1 MKESLKLLKEK
12 LLELDELIKEKT
24 LLEQNYKNKKEEYEL
39 LLEEKDIIESKI
51 KKLKEEKNN
60 NINNISNFYNLINIT
75 LMQIF
80 ISYTAISYSF
90 GYNALDETKSQI
102 PSIIGLSGAFL
113 SFITQPIMKKRISK
127 IKNSNEYQILEEKII
142 NLEKELS
149 KKEIDIEIVS
159 KVKDIINTKLEQ
171 KNKQVLVK
179 ESEVLTIINNNKIN
193 NKEEII
199 AKENYINKIKTRKI

>member
-60 NINNISNFYNLINIT
+60 INNISNFYNLINIT
-75 LMQIF
+75 LIQIF

-149 KKEIDIEIVS
+149 KKKIDIEIVY
-159 KVKDIINTKLEQ
+159 KVKDVINTKLDQ

-179 ESEVLTIINNNKIN
+179 ENEVLTIINNNKIN

-199 AKENYINKIKTRKI
+199 TKENYINKIKTRKI

>member
-24 LLEQNYKNKKEEYEL
+24 LLEQNHKNKKEEYEL
-39 LLEEKDIIESKI
+39 LLEERDIIESKI
-51 KKLKEEKNN
+51 KKLKEEKN

-75 LMQIF
+75 LIQIF

-149 KKEIDIEIVS
+149 KKKIDIEIVY
-159 KVKDIINTKLEQ
+159 KVKNVINTKLAQ

-179 ESEVLTIINNNKIN
+179 ENEVLTIINNNKIN

-199 AKENYINKIKTRKI
+199 TKENYINKIKTRKI

>member
-60 NINNISNFYNLINIT
+60 INNISNFYNLINIT
-75 LMQIF
+75 LIQIF

-149 KKEIDIEIVS
+149 KKKIDIEIVY
-159 KVKDIINTKLEQ
+159 KVKDVINTKLDQ

-179 ESEVLTIINNNKIN
+179 ENEVLTIINNNKIN
-193 NKEEII
+193 NKKEII
-199 AKENYINKIKTRKI
+199 TKENYINKIKTRKI

>member
-60 NINNISNFYNLINIT
+60 NINNISNLYNLINIT

-102 PSIIGLSGAFL
+102 PYIIGLSGAFL

-127 IKNSNEYQILEEKII
+127 VKNSNEYQILEEKII
-142 NLEKELS
+142 IS
-149 KKEIDIEIVS
+149 
-159 KVKDIINTKLEQ
+159 
-171 KNKQVLVK
+171 
-179 ESEVLTIINNNKIN
+179 
-193 NKEEII
+193 
-199 AKENYINKIKTRKI
+199 

>member
-24 LLEQNYKNKKEEYEL
+24 LLEQTYKNKKEEHEL

-60 NINNISNFYNLINIT
+60 SINNISNFYNLINIT

-80 ISYTAISYSF
+80 ISYTVISYSF

-149 KKEIDIEIVS
+149 KKKIDIEIVS

-171 KNKQVLVK
+171 KNKQVLIK
-179 ESEVLTIINNNKIN
+179 ENEVLTIINNNKNN

-199 AKENYINKIKTRKI
+199 TKENYINKTKTRKI

>member
-24 LLEQNYKNKKEEYEL
+24 LLEQTYKKKKEEHEL

-60 NINNISNFYNLINIT
+60 SINNISNFYNLINIT

-80 ISYTAISYSF
+80 ISYTVISYSF

-102 PSIIGLSGAFL
+102 PSIIGLSGALL

-149 KKEIDIEIVS
+149 KKKIDIEIVS
-159 KVKDIINTKLEQ
+159 KVKDNINTKLEQ
-171 KNKQVLVK
+171 KNKQVLIK
-179 ESEVLTIINNNKIN
+179 ENEVLTIINNNKNN

-199 AKENYINKIKTRKI
+199 TKENYINKTKTRKI

>member
-60 NINNISNFYNLINIT
+60 INNISNFYNLINIT

-80 ISYTAISYSF
+80 VSYTAISYSF

-149 KKEIDIEIVS
+149 KKKIDIEIVY
-159 KVKDIINTKLEQ
+159 KVKDVINTKLDQ

-179 ESEVLTIINNNKIN
+179 ENEVLTIINNNKIN

-199 AKENYINKIKTRKI
+199 TKENYINKIKTRKI

>member
-60 NINNISNFYNLINIT
+60 INNISNFYNLINIT
-75 LMQIF
+75 LIQIF

-149 KKEIDIEIVS
+149 KKKIDIEIVY
-159 KVKDIINTKLEQ
+159 KVKNVINTKLAQ

-179 ESEVLTIINNNKIN
+179 ENEVLTIINNNKIN

-199 AKENYINKIKTRKI
+199 SKENYINKIKTRKI

>member
-60 NINNISNFYNLINIT
+60 INNISNFYNLINIT
-75 LMQIF
+75 LIQIF

-149 KKEIDIEIVS
+149 KKKIDIEIVY
-159 KVKDIINTKLEQ
+159 KVKDVINTKLAQ

-179 ESEVLTIINNNKIN
+179 ENEVLTIINNNKIN

-199 AKENYINKIKTRKI
+199 TKENYINKIKTRKI

>member
-60 NINNISNFYNLINIT
+60 INNISNFYNLINIT
-75 LMQIF
+75 LIQIF

-149 KKEIDIEIVS
+149 KKKIDIEIVY
-159 KVKDIINTKLEQ
+159 KVKDVINTKLAQ

-179 ESEVLTIINNNKIN
+179 ENEILTIINNNKIN

-199 AKENYINKIKTRKI
+199 TKENYINKIKTRKI

>member
-60 NINNISNFYNLINIT
+60 INNISNFYNLINIT
-75 LMQIF
+75 LIQIF

-149 KKEIDIEIVS
+149 KKKIDIEIVS

-179 ESEVLTIINNNKIN
+179 ENEVLTIINNNKIN
-193 NKEEII
+193 NKEKII

>member
-60 NINNISNFYNLINIT
+60 INNISNFYNLINIT
-75 LMQIF
+75 LIQIF

-149 KKEIDIEIVS
+149 KKKIDIEIVY
-159 KVKDIINTKLEQ
+159 KVKNVINTKLAQ

-179 ESEVLTIINNNKIN
+179 ENEVLTIINNNKIN

-199 AKENYINKIKTRKI
+199 TKENYINKIKTRKI

>member
-60 NINNISNFYNLINIT
+60 INNISNFYNLINIT
-75 LMQIF
+75 LIQIF

-113 SFITQPIMKKRISK
+113 SFITQPIMKKRMSK
-127 IKNSNEYQILEEKII
+127 MII
-142 NLEKELS
+142 YYFNLS
-149 KKEIDIEIVS
+149 
-159 KVKDIINTKLEQ
+159 
-171 KNKQVLVK
+171 
-179 ESEVLTIINNNKIN
+179 
-193 NKEEII
+193 
-199 AKENYINKIKTRKI
+199 

>member
-60 NINNISNFYNLINIT
+60 INNISNFYNLINIT
-75 LMQIF
+75 LIQIF

-179 ESEVLTIINNNKIN
+179 ENEVLTIINNNKIN

-199 AKENYINKIKTRKI
+199 TKENYINKIKTRKI

>member
-1 MKESLKLLKEK
+1 MYS
-12 LLELDELIKEKT
+12 
-24 LLEQNYKNKKEEYEL
+24 NKKEEYEL

-149 KKEIDIEIVS
+149 KKKIDIEIVS

-179 ESEVLTIINNNKIN
+179 ENEVLTIINNNKIN
-193 NKEEII
+193 NKEKII
-199 AKENYINKIKTRKI
+199 AKENYIHKIKTRKI

>member
-60 NINNISNFYNLINIT
+60 INNISNFYNLINIT
-75 LMQIF
+75 LIQIF

-149 KKEIDIEIVS
+149 KKKIDIEIVS

-179 ESEVLTIINNNKIN
+179 ENEVLTIINNNKIN
-193 NKEEII
+193 NKEKII
-199 AKENYINKIKTRKI
+199 AKENYINSFTG

>member
-39 LLEEKDIIESKI
+39 LLEEKDIMESKI
-51 KKLKEEKNN
+51 KKLKEEKNS
-60 NINNISNFYNLINIT
+60 INNISNFYNLINIT

-80 ISYTAISYSF
+80 ISYTVISYSF

-102 PSIIGLSGAFL
+102 PSIIGLSGTLL
-113 SFITQPIMKKRISK
+113 SFITQPIIKKRISK

-159 KVKDIINTKLEQ
+159 KVKDNINTKLKQ
-171 KNKQVLVK
+171 KNKQVLIK
-179 ESEVLTIINNNKIN
+179 ENEVLTIINNNKNN

-199 AKENYINKIKTRKI
+199 TKENYINKIKTRKI

>member
-39 LLEEKDIIESKI
+39 LLEEKDIMESKI
-51 KKLKEEKNN
+51 KKLKEEKNS
-60 NINNISNFYNLINIT
+60 INNISNFYNLINIT

-159 KVKDIINTKLEQ
+159 KVKDNINTKLKQ
-171 KNKQVLVK
+171 KNKQVLIK
-179 ESEVLTIINNNKIN
+179 ENEVLTIINNNKNN

-199 AKENYINKIKTRKI
+199 TKENYINKTKTRKI

>member
-24 LLEQNYKNKKEEYEL
+24 LLEQNYKNKKEEHEL
-39 LLEEKDIIESKI
+39 LLEEKDIMESKI
-51 KKLKEEKNN
+51 KKLKEEKNS
-60 NINNISNFYNLINIT
+60 INNISNFYNLINIT

-80 ISYTAISYSF
+80 ISYTVISYSF

-102 PSIIGLSGAFL
+102 PSIIGLSGTLL
-113 SFITQPIMKKRISK
+113 SFITQPIIKKRISK

-179 ESEVLTIINNNKIN
+179 ENEVLTIINNNKIN

-199 AKENYINKIKTRKI
+199 TKENYINKIKTRKI

>member
-60 NINNISNFYNLINIT
+60 INNISNFYNLINIT
-75 LMQIF
+75 LIQIF

-149 KKEIDIEIVS
+149 KKKIDIEIVY
-159 KVKDIINTKLEQ
+159 KVKDVINTKLDQ

-179 ESEVLTIINNNKIN
+179 ENEVLTIINNNKIN

>member
-60 NINNISNFYNLINIT
+60 INNISNFYNLINIT
-75 LMQIF
+75 LIQIF

-149 KKEIDIEIVS
+149 KKKIDIEIVS

-179 ESEVLTIINNNKIN
+179 ENEVLTILNNNKIN

-199 AKENYINKIKTRKI
+199 TKENYINKIKTRKI

>member
-60 NINNISNFYNLINIT
+60 INNISNFYNLINIT
-75 LMQIF
+75 LIQIF

-113 SFITQPIMKKRISK
+113 SFITF
-127 IKNSNEYQILEEKII
+127 
-142 NLEKELS
+142 
-149 KKEIDIEIVS
+149 
-159 KVKDIINTKLEQ
+159 T
-171 KNKQVLVK
+171 
-179 ESEVLTIINNNKIN
+179 
-193 NKEEII
+193 
-199 AKENYINKIKTRKI
+199 

>member
-90 GYNALDETKSQI
+90 GYNALDETKTQI

-149 KKEIDIEIVS
+149 KKKIDIYIVFFS
-159 KVKDIINTKLEQ
+159 NYFFFIINF
-171 KNKQVLVK
+171 V
-179 ESEVLTIINNNKIN
+179 IIN
-193 NKEEII
+193 
-199 AKENYINKIKTRKI
+199 YS

>member
-24 LLEQNYKNKKEEYEL
+24 LLEQNYKNKKEEHEL

-51 KKLKEEKNN
+51 KKLKEEKNS
-60 NINNISNFYNLINIT
+60 INNISNFYNLINIT
-75 LMQIF
+75 LIQIF

-149 KKEIDIEIVS
+149 KKKIDIEIVY
-159 KVKDIINTKLEQ
+159 KVKNVINTKLAQ

-179 ESEVLTIINNNKIN
+179 ENEVLTIINNNKIN